1 MRAIPALLLV
11 SMLGCQP
18 QAPRL
23 GLERATYTRSS
34 AGATTTKEYSYTYG
48 EGPLIGGKP
57 LDRADLVVSQSGVE
71 SKDRASIDYTYSEER
86 LTRYDQRSD
95 NDNLDSV
102 GQFLYR
108 PGGKLQKIETD
119 TGPNGNVEVNL
130 EATYDA
136 DDNRLVQLA
145 YEWQVWIFSVNERAD
160 VHYNED
166 GRILDLD
173 GGDLFIRYQWTDSA
187 LDRVEVQQ
195 ENGDDMDYR
204 LSYKDGQLQ
213 EIVDGDDRWT
223 LSYDDSGRIARI
235 EASIG
240 DVDETAAYT
249 YVDHAILN
257 MRVAPRLPLYV
268 NFVFGLDGRALPDL
282 DLLALPDYFD

>member
-1 MRAIPALLLV
+1 MRALPALLLL
-11 SMLGCQP
+11 STLACQP
-18 QAPRL
+18 QAPRFAPA
-23 GLERATYTRSS
+23 RATYARTS
-34 AGATTTKEYSYTYG
+34 AGSTTTREYSYTYG

-71 SKDRASIDYTYSEER
+71 EKDRASIDYTYSEER
-86 LTRYDQRSD
+86 LTRLDQRSD

-119 TGPNGNVEVNL
+119 SGPGGDVEVNI

-136 DDNRLVQLA
+136 DDSRLVQLA
-145 YEWQVWIFSVNERAD
+145 YEWQVWIFRVNERAD

-173 GGDLFIRYQWTDSA
+173 GGDLFIRYQWTEGM

-204 LSYKDGQLQ
+204 LNYQDGQLH
-213 EIVDGDDRWT
+213 EIVDGDDRWS
-223 LSYDDSGRIARI
+223 LSYDSDGRIARI

-240 DVDETAAYT
+240 DVDESAEYSYT
-249 YVDHAILN
+249 DHTILN
-257 MRVAPRLPLYV
+257 MRVAPRLPLYI